1 MKLTAENWGS
11 WKTLTWSVNHFFW
24 VEIFHFYSE
33 HRLLP
38 KNLQSHLG
46 WLFSCLIFPEF
57 FLEKK
62 TTHYFFFFTVFS
74 LLSTSEDDFPNCR
87 EVKAININS
96 LNFPPFGSHYC
107 YLPNGSNFLFLQMY
121 GGVIVLG
128 PTSGGVN
135 DCWQVISRNCVSL
148 SGDSTDCCVNLSRAG
163 LSFGR
168 VEAFEMV
175 AIL

>member
-11 WKTLTWSVNHFFW
+11 WKTLTWSINHFF

-46 WLFSCLIFPEF
+46 WLFSCLISHRIFSEKLL
-57 FLEKK
+57 FL
-62 TTHYFFFFTVFS
+62 VC
-74 LLSTSEDDFPNCR
+74 LLPQKVILLAICR
-87 EVKAININS
+87 EVKTINMIS
-96 LNFPPFGSHYC
+96 LIFSPFGSHYC
-107 YLPNGSNFLFLQMY
+107 YLPNGSIFLFLQMY
-121 GGVIVLG
+121 GRVIVPGL
-128 PTSGGVN
+128 TCGGVN
-135 DCWQVISRNCVSL
+135 DVINCWRQVASRHNVCHYQVKTL
-148 SGDSTDCCVNLSRAG
+148 NCCVNLSRAG
-163 LSFGR
+163 LFFGR